1 MGFFDSIK
9 KSVQGAV
16 QSVEQAVQPQQQ
28 QQQQQVQQHAQP
40 QHAPPPPP
48 PEPEAEEP
56 SDDDGDGFKRDYA
69 LEARDDSASFNLEN
83 DLPGYYVA
91 EFRIEQ
97 AWEDVSTRRDL
108 FREYGIRD
116 EPHFYQVRAT
126 VGRYIESPRAQQKY
140 GGTGEIMHVK
150 MKATQDYMMG
160 GMNNKLQ
167 GELKGEIEPVEG
179 ISLDQ
184 WASSMVKIVS
194 GGTLPQILG
203 NLGIDQAKW
212 DRVSA
217 EWNARMARDTTA
229 TIATAYGKA
238 FTNSSSNE
246 GKFGAASKNPGQG
259 DFPIPFEQYV
269 EVMEAQNAGV
279 AQGKDASQIL
289 QGFGLS
295 ILDWSNL
302 GAWFSAYINDNAL
315 KNNSKVLNEYNAYQA
330 KYAEKYKSGSADSDI
345 SF

>member
-16 QSVEQAVQPQQQ
+16 QSVEQAVQPQ
-28 QQQQQVQQHAQP
+28 AQP
-40 QHAPPPPP
+40 QQAPPQPPPQQHAPPAPPRAA
-48 PEPEAEEP
+48 EPEES

-69 LEARDDSASFNLEN
+69 LEARDDAARFDLEN
-83 DLPGYYVA
+83 DLAGYYVA

-97 AWEDVSTRRDL
+97 AWEDVATRRDL
-108 FREYGIRD
+108 LREYGIRD

-126 VGRYIESPRAQQKY
+126 LGRYIESPRALQKY

-184 WASSMVKIVS
+184 WASVMVKIVS
-194 GGTLPQILG
+194 GGNLDQILG
-203 NLGIDQAKW
+203 GMGIDKAKW

-217 EWNARMARDTTA
+217 EWNARMSRDTTA

-238 FTNSSSNE
+238 FTSSSSNE
-246 GKFGAASKNPGQG
+246 GKFGAASKTPGQG
-259 DFPIPFEQYV
+259 AFPIPFEQYV
-269 EVMEAQNAGV
+269 EIMEAQNGGV

-315 KNNSKVLNEYNAYQA
+315 KNNNKVLNEYNAYQA
-330 KYAEKYKSGSADSDI
+330 KYAAKYKSGSADSDI
-345 SF
+345 KF